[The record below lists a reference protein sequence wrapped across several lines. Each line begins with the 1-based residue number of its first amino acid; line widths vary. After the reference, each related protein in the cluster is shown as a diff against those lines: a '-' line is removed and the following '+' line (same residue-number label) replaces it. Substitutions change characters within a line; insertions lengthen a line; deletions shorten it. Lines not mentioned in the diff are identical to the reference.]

1 MKALIFMLSLIALAA
16 CQSNSSGAAKEPDEA
31 AIQTGVSEKFTPQK
45 AVDQKEL
52 MFVLADRTIS
62 KGDTVCMDVSVRD
75 FTNILSMQYS
85 MNWDPKVLQFVKI
98 DKLNLK
104 DLSANSF
111 GLNRTEQGKIGTAWF
126 DYDVKSITLSDG
138 TPLYQVCFRAVGEPG
153 AQSQVYF
160 SSDPVVIEIANAA
173 EQLVGFAFKRA
184 TITIQ

>member
-16 CQSNSSGAAKEPDEA
+16 CQSDSGAVKETAET

-52 MFVLADRTIS
+52 LFVLTDRS
-62 KGDTVCMDVSVRD
+62 APKGDTICMDISVRD

-85 MNWDPKVLQFVKI
+85 MNWDPKVLQFVKV

-138 TPLYQVCFRAVGEPG
+138 TALYQVCFRAVGEPG
-153 AQSQVYF
+153 TQSQVYF